1 MQNLEDSQPWLS
13 ARVKNTVLHRSRGI
27 HLVSHERL
35 EMVLGNGGL
44 D

>member
-1 MQNLEDSQPWLS
+1 MQNLEDSHPWLS
-13 ARVKNTVLHRSRGI
+13 ARVENIVLHRSREI

-35 EMVLGNGGL
+35 EMVLGHGGL